1 MFKKKKR
8 ISYYPNTFLLINKKT
23 YRAMN
28 TKLRNIYKD
37 FNLFLKLD
45 TKVTDKQI
53 FQNKSSSSI
62 LLKIKDREKKEQQK
76 NLLRNKNDSSFTNI
90 TNKPSENKFSVI
102 YNEKTP
108 NKEHKIIYPKIS
120 AIKDLKLNFIKK
132 ITNNP
137 ITSRYI
143 KCDVFQKEFLSQNYN
158 SRLKKESHIIDSS
171 QNNNENKNTTKNSV
185 DISKIKKIKILDK
198 SKRVK
203 KIFIKKSKKLLEE
216 ILSIEKE
223 SEKEKEKELA
233 EKEKYQSELKFK
245 LLHHNNSMIIKSKF
259 PIDEKFE
266 IQCHKNASSY
276 QKKIGL
282 FYSEQSKKG
291 LYTGHFFTILKK
303 DKIFTQN
310 IIQKMFKYSF
320 K

>member
-28 TKLRNIYKD
+28 IKLRNIYKD
-37 FNLFLKLD
+37 FNLFLELH
-45 TKVTDKQI
+45 TKVTDKKI
-53 FQNKSSSSI
+53 IQNKSNSSV
-62 LLKIKDREKKEQQK
+62 LLKLKDREKKEQQK
-76 NLLRNKNDSSFTNI
+76 NLLRTKKDSSFTNI
-90 TNKPSENKFSVI
+90 TNTPSENKFSVI
-102 YNEKTP
+102 YNEETP
-108 NKEHKIIYPKIS
+108 NKGHKIIYPKIS

-137 ITSRYI
+137 ITSRYP
-143 KCDVFQKEFLSQNYN
+143 KFDVFQKEFQSQNYN
-158 SRLKKESHIIDSS
+158 SQLK
-171 QNNNENKNTTKNSV
+171 
-185 DISKIKKIKILDK
+185 
-198 SKRVK
+198 
-203 KIFIKKSKKLLEE
+203 
-216 ILSIEKE
+216 KE

-233 EKEKYQSELKFK
+233 EKEKHQSELKLK
-245 LLHHNNSMIIKSKF
+245 SLHNNSMIIKSKF

-266 IQCHKNASSY
+266 IQCRENASSY

-291 LYTGHFFTILKK
+291 LYTSHFFTILKK
-303 DKIFTQN
+303 DKFFTQN

>member
-28 TKLRNIYKD
+28 IKLRNIYKD
-37 FNLFLKLD
+37 FNLFLELD
-45 TKVTDKQI
+45 TKVTDKKI
-53 FQNKSSSSI
+53 IQNKSNSSV
-62 LLKIKDREKKEQQK
+62 LLKLKDREKKEQQK
-76 NLLRNKNDSSFTNI
+76 NLLRTKKDSSFTNI

-102 YNEKTP
+102 YNEETP
-108 NKEHKIIYPKIS
+108 NKGHKIIYPKIS

-137 ITSRYI
+137 ITSRYP
-143 KCDVFQKEFLSQNYN
+143 KFDVFQKEFQSQNDN
-158 SRLKKESHIIDSS
+158 SQLKKESHIIDSS
-171 QNNNENKNTTKNSV
+171 QDNNENKNTTKNSV

-198 SKRVK
+198 SKRMK
-203 KIFIKKSKKLLEE
+203 KIFIKKSKKLLEK

-233 EKEKYQSELKFK
+233 EKEKHQSEMKLKS
-245 LLHHNNSMIIKSKF
+245 LHNNSMIIKSKF

-266 IQCHKNASSY
+266 IQCRENASSY

-291 LYTGHFFTILKK
+291 LYTSHFFTILKK
-303 DKIFTQN
+303 DKFFTQN